1 MATREIINF
10 GRQVYLTKIEAASV
24 ISLLGRQLADE
35 YLPVNYYSYSESA
48 AFVRIFDAGGNVEL
62 RMFLI
67 VDSKP
72 RDIAGEIVE
81 KDETTIILSRVDA
94 AKIMVSLTK
103 QLASGSCCDYISVT
117 VKGSRSEECYDYYR
131 LELVVRG

>member
-1 MATREIINF
+1 MATREIVNF
-10 GRQVYLTKIEAASV
+10 GRQVELTKIEAASV
-24 ISLLGRQLADE
+24 IGKLGAQLADE

-48 AFVRIFDAGGNVEL
+48 AFVRVFDASGNVET

-72 RDIAGEIVE
+72 RYIAGDIVE
-81 KDETTIILSRVDA
+81 KDETIIILSRGDA

-103 QLASGSCCDYISVT
+103 QLSSRSCSDYISVT
-117 VKGSRSEECYDYYR
+117 VKDGVGEYYR
-131 LELVVRG
+131 LELIVSC